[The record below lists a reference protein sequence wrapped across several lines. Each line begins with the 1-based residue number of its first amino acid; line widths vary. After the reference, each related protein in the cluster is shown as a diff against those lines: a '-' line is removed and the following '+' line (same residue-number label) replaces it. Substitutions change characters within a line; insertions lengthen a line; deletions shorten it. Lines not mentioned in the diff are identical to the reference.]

1 VNKLVMKR
9 GAETA
14 WAGASPKLISVLSG
28 KGGVGKSVVAFNLCQ
43 RMAALGWSVLLVD
56 ADLNWGNIHILA
68 NMACETGLGQFA
80 SGELSLREV
89 VVSVETRLDILAAPT
104 DQAGT
109 VELDDAACLGLV
121 SQLKTQGAEY
131 SCIVLDH
138 SSGNSETATS
148 LARLSDVN
156 LLMMVPE
163 LTSISDCYGLYKH
176 LLKEAGYLECRLL
189 LNRLRSHKEG
199 EYVYRKFAAMAEQF
213 IGKPPRCQGYL
224 LEEDMVRR
232 SVAAQR
238 PLARMGGNSTVVQSL
253 TIIGKSLMADR
264 PAHRGSRD
272 SERERT
278 VNNSMATADIGE

>member
-1 VNKLVMKR
+1 MNKLVMKR
-9 GAETA
+9 GAEKVPTDV
-14 WAGASPKLISVLSG
+14 SPKLISVLSG
-28 KGGVGKSVVAFNLCQ
+28 KGGVGKSVMAFNLCQ

-56 ADLNWGNIHILA
+56 MDLNWGNIHILA
-68 NMACETGLGQFA
+68 NVACETGLEQFA
-80 SGELSLREV
+80 SGELTLRETV
-89 VVSVETRLDILAAPT
+89 VPVENRLDILAAPA
-104 DQAGT
+104 DQT
-109 VELDDAACLGLV
+109 SIVELDDAACFHLV
-121 SQLKTQGAEY
+121 NQLKKQGADY

-189 LNRLRSHKEG
+189 LNRIRSHKEG

-253 TIIGKSLMADR
+253 TTIGKSLMADR
-264 PAHRGSRD
+264 PAHLGSRD
-272 SERERT
+272 SDRKRT